1 MLRPQCCRDSV
12 SFLIFREKQNQ
23 KRKEKEKEKGEK
35 KERKRLNLVELNK
48 SKNIVKGRI
57 LLCTQQRL
65 RCWVTEN
72 A

>member
-1 MLRPQCCRDSV
+1 MLRLQCCRDSV

-35 KERKRLNLVELNK
+35 KGKEK
-48 SKNIVKGRI
+48 
-57 LLCTQQRL
+57 
-65 RCWVTEN
+65 

>member
-1 MLRPQCCRDSV
+1 MLRSQCCHDSV
-12 SFLIFREKQNQ
+12 SFLIFSEKQNQ
-23 KRKEKEKEKGEK
+23 KEKEKRAK

-48 SKNIVKGRI
+48 SKNVVKGRF
-57 LLCTQQRL
+57 LLCKQQRL